1 VVYNNCEN
9 GIKNMKRLLLWLI
22 AYCSLLIACA
32 QAQNWTTV
40 SASNITDLN
49 QQKLAGGT
57 ICFLGTNSSDV
68 PISFQVGGG
77 GQVLARPFCVAVTNG
92 TSAALTV
99 PNPANT
105 QPAGIVYR
113 VTVTDSSSGQRVLYY
128 KGVAFTGGTFSFDGY
143 TPPYGPFN
151 FFFIPGTSSCANDTN
166 VTCNLNILAGTLTLG
181 YTGTLAIGRGGLASG
196 SLTAHDVILGEASAP
211 NFIGGTTGQVLTSGN
226 SADPAFS
233 SYPAMLVNS
242 SYSGTSPFGPNN
254 LFTAPSDG
262 LYAFLWDYN
271 LTACPSCT
279 TGGPVVS
286 YTDINGS
293 ALQFSFGGV
302 AVGDHPILFYLP
314 IKGGTTPSY
323 AVGST
328 GGTATFNGLFRV
340 LY

>member
-22 AYCSLLIACA
+22 AYCLLLIACA

-49 QQKLAGGT
+49 QQKLAAGT

-92 TSAALTV
+92 ASAALTV

-105 QPAGIVYR
+105 QPANISYR

-128 KGVAFTGGTFSFDGY
+128 KGVAFTGGTFNFDGY
-143 TPPYGPFN
+143 TPPYGPFT
-151 FFFIPGTSSCANDTN
+151 FAFVPGTSSCQNDTN
-166 VTCNLNILAGTLTLG
+166 VTCNLNILGGLLTLG
-181 YTGTLAIGRGGLASG
+181 YTGTLGIGRGGLASS
-196 SLTAHDVILGEASAP
+196 SLTAHNVILGEGTSAP
-211 NFIGGTTGQVLTSGN
+211 AFISGTTGQVLTTVTGS
-226 SADPAFS
+226 SDPAFTS
-233 SYPAMLVNS
+233 RAAMLANS
-242 SYSGTSPFGPNN
+242 SYSETSPFGPNN
-254 LFTAPSDG
+254 LFNAPSDG

-271 LTACPSCT
+271 LVSCPSCT

-286 YTDINGS
+286 YTDPN
-293 ALQFSFGGV
+293 
-302 AVGDHPILFYLP
+302 
-314 IKGGTTPSY
+314 
-323 AVGST
+323 
-328 GGTATFNGLFRV
+328 
-340 LY
+340 